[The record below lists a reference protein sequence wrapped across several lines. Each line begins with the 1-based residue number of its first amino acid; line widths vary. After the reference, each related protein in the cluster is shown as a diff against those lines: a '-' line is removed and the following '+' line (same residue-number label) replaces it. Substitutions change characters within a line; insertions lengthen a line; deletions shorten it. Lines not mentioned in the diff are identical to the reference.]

1 MKPPDND
8 GLTAVYLHPGEIV
21 VCREPMKVITVLGSC
36 VSVTLFSRKLG
47 MSAICHGT
55 MPRCRAIKQCKE
67 LCVDAFKFMDC
78 AIQHML
84 RTFREAGVQNRDL
97 EVKVF
102 GGADTLM
109 SKSSNTIGSQ
119 NIKVTLEVLG
129 REGLGVAAADVGDN
143 FGRKLIFISASGD
156 VYLKRL
162 NKANFLYRS

>member
-1 MKPPDND
+1 MNPPDSD
-8 GLTAVYLHPGEIV
+8 DLPTIYLHPGELVI
-21 VCREPMKVITVLGSC
+21 CREPMKVITVLGSC
-36 VSVTLFSRKLG
+36 VSVTLFSRRLG

-55 MPRCRAIKQCKE
+55 MPRCRSIKQCTE

-78 AIQHML
+78 AILHML
-84 RTFREAGVQNRDL
+84 RNFRDAGAQNRDI

-119 NIKVTLEVLG
+119 NIKVTLDILG

-143 FGRKLIFISASGD
+143 FGRKLIFISDKGD

-162 NKANFLYRS
+162 NKATYLYKP

>member
-1 MKPPDND
+1 MKPPHSDD
-8 GLTAVYLHPGEIV
+8 LPTVYLHPGELV

-36 VSVTLFSRKLG
+36 VSVTLFSRRLG

-55 MPRCRAIKQCKE
+55 MPRCKAIKQCTE
-67 LCVDAFKFMDC
+67 LCIDAFKFMDC

-84 RTFREAGVQNRDL
+84 RSFREAGAQKGDIV
-97 EVKVF
+97 VKVF

-109 SKSSNTIGSQ
+109 SKTSNTIGSQ
-119 NIKVTLEVLG
+119 NIKVTLDILG

-143 FGRKLIFISASGD
+143 FGRKLIFISATGD

-162 NKANFLYRS
+162 NKATLRYKP